1 MNKKV
6 FYKIGIVI
14 LAIMQILNIL
24 GGLSS
29 VSAEIKEGDTLV
41 LKGDHECDSLVE
53 YWMTDYNKWSYKV
66 VWYVYYIDSK
76 TGEKY
81 PAFCVEPAKQGVGTG
96 YTEYATTLSK
106 EKNAGIWRVL
116 SKGYMGTTY
125 KDWNLECDDD
135 LYSATKIALHSYVQN
150 ISPKEKYRIGTRS
163 VDGNTVEEIQ
173 RRAIKVLD
181 VAQLIYTHGIN
192 GTEKYEE
199 PQISVSQY
207 GEKNIEILNG
217 VEYYTQK
224 YKVNA
229 NKQLIS
235 YEIEINNL
243 VKGTKILNLNNQEIS
258 NQTDSYFKIAIPTK
272 NIKEE
277 INGNILIKNAKVKT
291 CPIYYCK
298 SSVQNAQSYVTYTAA
313 YETTNGN
320 IGIKIKNDNCNLQIL
335 KVDSETNKPIE
346 NVTFEISKENG
357 ERIGE
362 YTTDKNGL
370 IEIKNLEPGIVRVK
384 EIKVDDKYILN
395 EEEKKVS
402 LEWGKTA
409 KIQIENSRKKGNLR
423 IIKVDAENNEI
434 LLENVKFKL
443 YDSNDNFVED
453 VTTDA
458 KGEAVIGNLNIGDY
472 YLQEVE
478 TDEKYILNEE
488 KIQVTVKWN
497 EETTV
502 KIENEK
508 AKANIKIVKTSED
521 DNFINGKK
529 AGSAIPGVVFEIFDI
544 DGNSIE
550 KIVTDENGI
559 ATSSKLEL
567 GKYRIKEIKAN
578 DDYEL
583 NDKEYIADI
592 TKNDETVEIGVT
604 NKSKNKLPRTGF

>member
-181 VAQLIYTHGIN
+181 VAQLIYTHGID

-258 NQTDSYFKIAIPTK
+258 NQTDNYFKIAIPTK

-335 KVDSETNKPIE
+335 KLDAETDKPIE
-346 NVTFEISKENG
+346 NVTFEISKANG
-357 ERIGE
+357 ESIGE
-362 YTTDKNGL
+362 YATDKNGL

-423 IIKVDAENNEI
+423 IIKVDADNNEI

-488 KIQVTVKWN
+488 KNQVTVKWN

-550 KIVTDENGI
+550 KIVTDENGM

>member
-53 YWMTDYNKWSYKV
+53 YLMTDYNKWSYKV

-229 NKQLIS
+229 NKKLIS

-258 NQTDSYFKIAIPTK
+258 TQTDSYFKIAIPTK

-298 SSVQNAQSYVTYTAA
+298 SSIQNAQSYVTYTAA

-335 KVDSETNKPIE
+335 KVDSETNKPLE

-395 EEEKKVS
+395 EEEKQVS

-458 KGEAVIGNLNIGDY
+458 KGEAVIENLNIGDY

-478 TDEKYILNEE
+478 TDEKYILNIE

-508 AKANIKIVKTSED
+508 AKGNIKIVKTSED

-544 DGNSIE
+544 D
-550 KIVTDENGI
+550 
-559 ATSSKLEL
+559 
-567 GKYRIKEIKAN
+567 
-578 DDYEL
+578 
-583 NDKEYIADI
+583 
-592 TKNDETVEIGVT
+592 
-604 NKSKNKLPRTGF
+604 

>member
-229 NKQLIS
+229 NKKLIS

-298 SSVQNAQSYVTYTAA
+298 SSIQNAQSYVTYTAA
-313 YETTNGN
+313 YEITNGN

-335 KVDSETNKPIE
+335 KVDSETNKPLE

-357 ERIGE
+357 GRIGE

-458 KGEAVIGNLNIGDY
+458 KGEAVIENLNIGDY

-478 TDEKYILNEE
+478 TDEKYILNKE

-508 AKANIKIVKTSED
+508 AKGNIKIVKTSED

-583 NDKEYIADI
+583 NGKEYIADI

>member
-229 NKQLIS
+229 NKKLIS

-298 SSVQNAQSYVTYTAA
+298 SSIQNAQSYVTYTAA

-335 KVDSETNKPIE
+335 KVDSETNKPLE

-458 KGEAVIGNLNIGDY
+458 KGEAVIENLNIGDY

-478 TDEKYILNEE
+478 TDEKYILNKE

-508 AKANIKIVKTSED
+508 AKGNIKIVKTSED

-583 NDKEYIADI
+583 NGKEYIVDI

>member
-181 VAQLIYTHGIN
+181 VAQLIYTHGID

-258 NQTDSYFKIAIPTK
+258 NQTDNYFKIAIPTK

-395 EEEKKVS
+395 EKEKKVS

-488 KIQVTVKWN
+488 KIQVTVKWK

-508 AKANIKIVKTSED
+508 AKGNIKIVKTSED

-592 TKNDETVEIGVT
+592 TKSDETVEIGVT

>member
-235 YEIEINNL
+235 YEIEMNNL

-258 NQTDSYFKIAIPTK
+258 NQTDNYFKIAIPTK

-335 KVDSETNKPIE
+335 KLDAETDKPIE
-346 NVTFEISKENG
+346 NVTFEISKANG
-357 ERIGE
+357 ESIGE
-362 YTTDKNGL
+362 YATDKNGL

-423 IIKVDAENNEI
+423 IIKVDADNNEI

-508 AKANIKIVKTSED
+508 AKGNIKIVKTSED

-550 KIVTDENGI
+550 KIVTDENGM

-592 TKNDETVEIGVT
+592 TKSDETVEIGVT

>member
-150 ISPKEKYRIGTRS
+150 ISPNEKYRIGTRS

-181 VAQLIYTHGIN
+181 VAQLIYTHGID

-235 YEIEINNL
+235 YEIEMNNL

-258 NQTDSYFKIAIPTK
+258 NQTDNYFKIAIPTK

-335 KVDSETNKPIE
+335 KLDAETDKPIE
-346 NVTFEISKENG
+346 NVTFEISKANG
-357 ERIGE
+357 ESIGE
-362 YTTDKNGL
+362 YATDKNGL

-423 IIKVDAENNEI
+423 IIKVDADNNEI

-508 AKANIKIVKTSED
+508 AKGNIKIVKTSED

-550 KIVTDENGI
+550 KIVTDENGM

>member
-181 VAQLIYTHGIN
+181 VAQLIYTHGID

-235 YEIEINNL
+235 YEIEMNNL

-258 NQTDSYFKIAIPTK
+258 NQTDNYFKIAIPTK

-335 KVDSETNKPIE
+335 KLDAETDKPIE
-346 NVTFEISKENG
+346 NVTFEISKANG
-357 ERIGE
+357 ESIGE
-362 YTTDKNGL
+362 YATDKNGL

-423 IIKVDAENNEI
+423 IIKVDADNNEI

-508 AKANIKIVKTSED
+508 AKGNIKIVKTSED

-550 KIVTDENGI
+550 KIVTDENGM

-592 TKNDETVEIGVT
+592 TKSDETVEIGVT

>member
-53 YWMTDYNKWSYKV
+53 YLMTDYNKWSYKV

-229 NKQLIS
+229 NKKLIS

-258 NQTDSYFKIAIPTK
+258 TQTDSYFKIAIPTK

-298 SSVQNAQSYVTYTAA
+298 SSIQNAQSYVTYTAA

-335 KVDSETNKPIE
+335 KVDSETNKPLE

-395 EEEKKVS
+395 EEEKQVS

-458 KGEAVIGNLNIGDY
+458 KGEAVIENLNIGDY

-478 TDEKYILNEE
+478 TDEKYILNKE

-508 AKANIKIVKTSED
+508 AKGNIKIVKTSED

-583 NDKEYIADI
+583 NGKEYIADI

>member
-29 VSAEIKEGDTLV
+29 VSAEIKEGDILV

-199 PQISVSQY
+199 PQVSVSQY

-224 YKVNA
+224 YKINA

-346 NVTFEISKENG
+346 NVTFEISKENS

-423 IIKVDAENNEI
+423 IIKVDADNNEI

-592 TKNDETVEIGVT
+592 TKSDETVEIGVT

>member
-181 VAQLIYTHGIN
+181 VAQLIYTHGID

-235 YEIEINNL
+235 YEIEMNNL

-258 NQTDSYFKIAIPTK
+258 NQTDNYFKIAIPTK

-335 KVDSETNKPIE
+335 KLDAETDKPIE
-346 NVTFEISKENG
+346 NVTFEISKANG
-357 ERIGE
+357 ESIGE
-362 YTTDKNGL
+362 YATDKNGL

-423 IIKVDAENNEI
+423 IIKVDADNNEI

-592 TKNDETVEIGVT
+592 TKSDETVEIGVT

>member
-1 MNKKV
+1 MNKKI

-235 YEIEINNL
+235 YEIEMNNL

-258 NQTDSYFKIAIPTK
+258 TQTDSYFKIAIPTK

-313 YETTNGN
+313 YETTNKN

-592 TKNDETVEIGVT
+592 TKNDEIVEIGVT

>member
-235 YEIEINNL
+235 YEIEMNNL

-258 NQTDSYFKIAIPTK
+258 NQTDNYFKIAIPTK

-335 KVDSETNKPIE
+335 KLDAETDKPIE
-346 NVTFEISKENG
+346 NVTFEISKANG
-357 ERIGE
+357 ESIGE
-362 YTTDKNGL
+362 YATDKNGL

-458 KGEAVIGNLNIGDY
+458 KGEAVIENLNIGDY

-478 TDEKYILNEE
+478 TDEKYILNKE

-508 AKANIKIVKTSED
+508 AKGNIKIVKTSED

-583 NDKEYIADI
+583 NGKEYIADI

>member
-181 VAQLIYTHGIN
+181 VAQLIYTHGID

-235 YEIEINNL
+235 YEIEMNNL

-258 NQTDSYFKIAIPTK
+258 TQTDSYFKIAIPTK

-298 SSVQNAQSYVTYTAA
+298 SSIQNAQSYVTYTAA

-335 KVDSETNKPIE
+335 KVDFETNKPLE

-458 KGEAVIGNLNIGDY
+458 KGEAVIENLNIGDY

-478 TDEKYILNEE
+478 TDEKYILNKE

-508 AKANIKIVKTSED
+508 AKGNIKIVKASED

>member
-6 FYKIGIVI
+6 FYKIGLII

-24 GGLSS
+24 GGLNS
-29 VSAEIKEGDTLV
+29 VVAEIKEGDTLV

-53 YWMTDYNKWSYKV
+53 YWMTDYNKWSYKI
-66 VWYVYYIDSK
+66 VWYVYYIDSQ

-173 RRAIKVLD
+173 RRALKVLD
-181 VAQLIYTHGIN
+181 VAQLIYTHGVN

-199 PQISVSQY
+199 PQINVIQY
-207 GEKNIEILNG
+207 GEKNVEILNG
-217 VEYYTQK
+217 IEYYTQK

-235 YEIEINNL
+235 YEIETNNL

-258 NQTDSYFKIAIPTK
+258 NQTDNYFKIAIPTK

-298 SSVQNAQSYVTYTAA
+298 SSIQNAQSYVTYTSA
-313 YETTNGN
+313 YEITNGN

-335 KVDSETNKPIE
+335 KLDAETDKPIE
-346 NVTFEISKENG
+346 NVTFEISKANG
-357 ERIGE
+357 ESIGE

-370 IEIKNLEPGIVRVK
+370 IEIKNLEPGIVKVK
-384 EIKVDDKYILN
+384 EIKVDNKYILDK
-395 EEEKKVS
+395 EERQVE

-409 KIQIENSRKKGNLR
+409 KIQIENNRKKGNLR
-423 IIKVDAENNEI
+423 IVKVDAENNEI

-443 YDSNDNFVED
+443 YDSKDNFIEEI
-453 VTTDA
+453 TTDA
-458 KGEAVIGNLNIGDY
+458 KGEAVVENLNIGDY

-478 TDEKYILNEE
+478 TDEKYILYNE
-488 KIQVTVKWN
+488 KIEVTVNWN
-497 EETTV
+497 EETVV

-508 AKANIKIVKTSED
+508 AKGNIQIVKTSED

-529 AGSAIPGVVFEIFDI
+529 AGSAISGVIFEILDME
-544 DGNSIE
+544 GNSIE

-559 ATSSKLEL
+559 ATSGRLEL
-567 GKYRIKEIKAN
+567 GKYIIKEIKAN

-583 NDKEYIADI
+583 NDKEYEVDI
-592 TKNDETVEIGVT
+592 TKNDEIIKLGIT

>member
-235 YEIEINNL
+235 YEIEMNNL

-258 NQTDSYFKIAIPTK
+258 NQTDNYFKIAIPTK

-335 KVDSETNKPIE
+335 KLDAETDKPIE
-346 NVTFEISKENG
+346 NVTFEISKANG
-357 ERIGE
+357 ESIGE
-362 YTTDKNGL
+362 YATDKNGL

-458 KGEAVIGNLNIGDY
+458 KGEAVIENLNIGDY

-478 TDEKYILNEE
+478 TDEKYILNKE

-508 AKANIKIVKTSED
+508 AKGNIKIVKTSED

-583 NDKEYIADI
+583 NDKEYIVDI

>member
-181 VAQLIYTHGIN
+181 VAQLIYTHGID

-235 YEIEINNL
+235 YEIEMNNL

-258 NQTDSYFKIAIPTK
+258 TQTDSYFKIAIPTK

-298 SSVQNAQSYVTYTAA
+298 SSVQNAQSYVTYTTA

-508 AKANIKIVKTSED
+508 AKGNIKIVKTSED

-529 AGSAIPGVVFEIFDI
+529 AGSAITGVVFEIFDI

>member
-6 FYKIGIVI
+6 FYKIGIII

-229 NKQLIS
+229 NKKLIS

-258 NQTDSYFKIAIPTK
+258 TQTDSYFKIAIPTK

-298 SSVQNAQSYVTYTAA
+298 SSIQNAQSYVTYTAA

-335 KVDSETNKPIE
+335 KVDSETNKPLE

-458 KGEAVIGNLNIGDY
+458 KGEAVIENLNIGDY

-478 TDEKYILNEE
+478 TDEKYILNKE

-508 AKANIKIVKTSED
+508 AKGNIKIVKTSED

-550 KIVTDENGI
+550 KIVTDENGM

-583 NDKEYIADI
+583 NGKEYIADI

>member
-235 YEIEINNL
+235 YEIEMNNL

-258 NQTDSYFKIAIPTK
+258 NQTDNYFKIAIPTK

-335 KVDSETNKPIE
+335 KLDAETDKPIE
-346 NVTFEISKENG
+346 NVTFEISKANG
-357 ERIGE
+357 ESIGE
-362 YTTDKNGL
+362 YATDKNGL

-508 AKANIKIVKTSED
+508 AKGNIKIVKTSED

-550 KIVTDENGI
+550 KIVTDENGM

-592 TKNDETVEIGVT
+592 TKSDETVEIGVT

>member
-258 NQTDSYFKIAIPTK
+258 TKTDSYFKIAIPTK

-335 KVDSETNKPIE
+335 KLDAETDKPIE
-346 NVTFEISKENG
+346 NVTFEISKSNG
-357 ERIGE
+357 ESIGE
-362 YTTDKNGL
+362 YATDKNGL

-550 KIVTDENGI
+550 KIVTDENGM

>member
-229 NKQLIS
+229 NKKLIS

-298 SSVQNAQSYVTYTAA
+298 SSIQNAQSYVTYTAA

-370 IEIKNLEPGIVRVK
+370 IEIKNLEPVIVRVK

-458 KGEAVIGNLNIGDY
+458 KGEAVIENLNIGNY

-478 TDEKYILNEE
+478 TDEKYILNKE

-508 AKANIKIVKTSED
+508 AKGNIKIVKTSED

-550 KIVTDENGI
+550 KIVTDENGM

-583 NDKEYIADI
+583 NGKEYIADI

>member
-217 VEYYTQK
+217 IEYYTQK

-229 NKQLIS
+229 NKKLIS
-235 YEIEINNL
+235 YEIEIDNL

-277 INGNILIKNAKVKT
+277 INGNILVKNAKVKT

-298 SSVQNAQSYVTYTAA
+298 SSIQNAQSYVTYTAA

-458 KGEAVIGNLNIGDY
+458 KGEAVIENLNIGDY

-478 TDEKYILNEE
+478 TDEKYILNKE

-508 AKANIKIVKTSED
+508 AKGNIKIVKTSED

-583 NDKEYIADI
+583 NGKEYIADI

>member
-96 YTEYATTLSK
+96 YTEYATTLLK

-229 NKQLIS
+229 NKKLIS

-258 NQTDSYFKIAIPTK
+258 TQTDSYFKIAIPTK

-298 SSVQNAQSYVTYTAA
+298 SSIQNAQSYVTYTAA

-335 KVDSETNKPIE
+335 KVDSETNKPLE

-395 EEEKKVS
+395 EEEKQVS

-458 KGEAVIGNLNIGDY
+458 KGEAVIENLNIGDY

-478 TDEKYILNEE
+478 TDEKYILNKE

-508 AKANIKIVKTSED
+508 AKGNIKIVKTSED

-583 NDKEYIADI
+583 NGKEYIADI

>member
-258 NQTDSYFKIAIPTK
+258 TQTDSYFKIAIPTK

-298 SSVQNAQSYVTYTAA
+298 SSIQNAQSYVTYTAA

-335 KVDSETNKPIE
+335 KVDSETNKPLE

-395 EEEKKVS
+395 EEEKQVS

-458 KGEAVIGNLNIGDY
+458 KGEAVIENLNIGDY

-478 TDEKYILNEE
+478 TDEKYILNKE

-508 AKANIKIVKTSED
+508 AKGNIKIVKTSED

-583 NDKEYIADI
+583 NGKEYIADI

>member
-235 YEIEINNL
+235 YEIEMNNL

-258 NQTDSYFKIAIPTK
+258 NQTDNYFKIAIPTK

-335 KVDSETNKPIE
+335 KLDAETDKPIE
-346 NVTFEISKENG
+346 NVTFEISKANG
-357 ERIGE
+357 ESIGE
-362 YTTDKNGL
+362 YATDKNGL

-458 KGEAVIGNLNIGDY
+458 KGEAVIENLNIGDY

-478 TDEKYILNEE
+478 TDEKYILNKE

-508 AKANIKIVKTSED
+508 AKGNIKIVKTSED

-544 DGNSIE
+544 DGISIE

-583 NDKEYIADI
+583 NDKEYIVDI

>member
-229 NKQLIS
+229 NKKLIS

-258 NQTDSYFKIAIPTK
+258 TQTDSYFKIAIPTK

-298 SSVQNAQSYVTYTAA
+298 SSIQNAQSYVTYTAA

-335 KVDSETNKPIE
+335 KLDAETDKPIE
-346 NVTFEISKENG
+346 NVTFEISKANG
-357 ERIGE
+357 ESIGE
-362 YTTDKNGL
+362 YATDKNGL

-458 KGEAVIGNLNIGDY
+458 KGEAVIENLNIGDY

-478 TDEKYILNEE
+478 TDEKYILNKE

-508 AKANIKIVKTSED
+508 AKGNIKIVKTSED

-583 NDKEYIADI
+583 NDKEYIVDI

>member
-229 NKQLIS
+229 NKKLIS

-298 SSVQNAQSYVTYTAA
+298 SSIQNAQSYVTYTAA

-335 KVDSETNKPIE
+335 KVDFETNKPIE

-395 EEEKKVS
+395 EEQKKVS

-458 KGEAVIGNLNIGDY
+458 KGEAVIENLNIGDY

-478 TDEKYILNEE
+478 TDEKYILNKE

-508 AKANIKIVKTSED
+508 AKGNIKIVKTSED

-583 NDKEYIADI
+583 NGKEYIADI

>member
-29 VSAEIKEGDTLV
+29 VSAEIKEGDILV

-181 VAQLIYTHGIN
+181 VAQLIYTHGID

-298 SSVQNAQSYVTYTAA
+298 SSIQNAQSYVTYTAA

-346 NVTFEISKENG
+346 NVTFEISKENS

-423 IIKVDAENNEI
+423 IIKVDADNNEI

-592 TKNDETVEIGVT
+592 TKNGETVEIGVT

>member
-29 VSAEIKEGDTLV
+29 VSAEIKEGETLV

-181 VAQLIYTHGIN
+181 VAQLIYTHGID

-258 NQTDSYFKIAIPTK
+258 NQTDNYFKIAIPTK

-395 EEEKKVS
+395 EKEKKVS

-488 KIQVTVKWN
+488 KIQVTVKWK

-508 AKANIKIVKTSED
+508 AKGNIKIVKTSED

-592 TKNDETVEIGVT
+592 TKSDETVEIGVT

>member
-235 YEIEINNL
+235 YEIEMNNL

-258 NQTDSYFKIAIPTK
+258 TQTDSYFKIAIPTK

-298 SSVQNAQSYVTYTAA
+298 SSVQNAQSYVTYTTA

-508 AKANIKIVKTSED
+508 AKGNIKIVKTSED